1 MKSRIEQ
8 LMFRD
13 EVRLPLLSLVPEG
26 SSIAQLSKLRAP
38 LLARLERVEES
49 LRERREDSLS
59 PQSPEIT
66 RRDERDMLK
75 VAIDWIALQ
84 EEENV
89 AR

>member
-59 PQSPEIT
+59 TQSPEIT